1 VVSTDV
7 ESPAV
12 GVGRARR
19 LATRRPPRPRRVKDG
34 LDDRLFMVGVYVLLT
49 TFLLVVL
56 LPLVYIVASSL
67 SDPLAVSSGR
77 VSFWPVDF
85 TLEGYRRVLSDPS
98 ILTGFGNSI
107 FYTLVGTAISLVL
120 TVSIAYPLSR
130 RDLWGRRGI
139 TLFVVFTML
148 FAGGIIPTYLVV
160 QNLGMLDTRLALILP
175 QAIGVWQVIIAMSF
189 FRTSIPDELYEAAQL
204 DGASDLRFLVSTVLP
219 LSKPLLAVIAL
230 MYAIYQ
236 WNSYFDALL
245 YLRDPDL
252 YPLQLV
258 LRNVLILNQTA
269 PGLDA
274 AAALERQQ
282 LADLMKYSLIVI
294 STVPVM
300 LVYPFVARYFNKGLL
315 VGAVKG

>member
-1 VVSTDV
+1 MVSTDV

-160 QNLGMLDTRLALILP
+160 QNLGMLDTRLALVLP

>member
-1 VVSTDV
+1 MLKQAPDTTTGAR
-7 ESPAV
+7 PPK
-12 GVGRARR
+12 ARR
-19 LATRRPPRPRRVKDG
+19 RDQPTRIKEPSV
-34 LDDRLFMVGVYVLLT
+34 DRWFMAGVYILLA

-56 LPLVYIVASSL
+56 LPLIYIVASSF
-67 SDPLAVSSGR
+67 SDPLAVSSGQ
-77 VSFWPVDF
+77 VTFWPVNF
-85 TLEGYRRVLSDPS
+85 TLEGYQRALSDSS
-98 ILTGFGNSI
+98 ILTGFGNSL
-107 FYTLVGTAISLVL
+107 FYTIAGTAISLIL
-120 TVSIAYPLSR
+120 TVAIAYPLSR
-130 RDLWGRRGI
+130 QDFWGRRGI
-139 TLFVVFTML
+139 TIFVVFTML

-160 QNLGMLDTRLALILP
+160 QNLGILDTRWALILP
-175 QAIGVWQVIIAMSF
+175 QAIGVWQVIIAVAF

-230 MYAIYQ
+230 MYAIFQ

-245 YLRDPDL
+245 YLRDPGL

-258 LRNVLILNQTA
+258 LRNVLILNETA
-269 PGLDA
+269 PGLNA
-274 AAALERQQ
+274 AAAIERQQ

-300 LVYPFVARYFNKGLL
+300 LVYPFVARFFNKGIL

>member
-1 VVSTDV
+1 MSTDV

>member
-1 VVSTDV
+1 MSTDV

-160 QNLGMLDTRLALILP
+160 QNLGMLDTRLALVLP

>member
-1 VVSTDV
+1 MSTDV
-7 ESPAV
+7 ERPAV

-130 RDLWGRRGI
+130 RDLWGHRGI

-160 QNLGMLDTRLALILP
+160 QNLGMLDTRLALVLP